1 MFENKEIVLKDGY
14 NRGLIVCLIL
24 SIVLI
29 AGFLSSKYLLPD
41 DRVILH
47 KNQDTRLYMGQI
59 QVYTPVYYDYDA
71 DKGMIQARFTEKHQV
86 KNLETENKI
95 SYGVYDEIGKQIPYV
110 VTSTSCKLDEEN
122 MNLCNVDVIIQAVVS
137 NDFYGVIYQIMQEDT
152 SIETVQVDY
161 REVRHKTFREKGEN
175 YYPEIEVLENLIAD
189 YEEQIDQLY
198 IDWHSLVKSKNTSAA
213 KNKRQQ
219 ILDLYAEIGELKIA
233 KGRALL
239 D

>member
-71 DKGMIQARFTEKHQV
+71 NKGMIQARFSEKHQV

-95 SYGVYDEIGKQIPYV
+95 SYGVYDETGKQIPYV

-213 KNKRQQ
+213 KNKRQE

>member
-41 DRVILH
+41 DRVVLH

-59 QVYTPVYYDYDA
+59 QVYTPVYYDYDT
-71 DKGMIQARFTEKHQV
+71 DKGMIQVRFFEKHQV

-95 SYGVYDEIGKQIPYV
+95 SYAVFDETGKKLPYV
-110 VTSTSCKLDEEN
+110 VTSTSCKVDEEN
-122 MNLCNVDVIIQAVVS
+122 INLCNVDVIIQAVVPD
-137 NDFYGVIYQIMQEDT
+137 NFYGVIYQIMQEDT

-175 YYPEIEVLENLIAD
+175 YYPEIEVLEKLIID
-189 YEEQIDQLY
+189 YKEQIDQY
-198 IDWHSLVKSKNTSAA
+198 YGEWQSLVKSKNTSAA
-213 KNKRQQ
+213 KNKRQE

>member
-14 NRGLIVCLIL
+14 NRGLIVCLVL

-71 DKGMIQARFTEKHQV
+71 DKGMIQARFAEKHQI

-95 SYGVYDEIGKQIPYV
+95 SYSVYDETGKQYPYV
-110 VTSTSCKLDEEN
+110 VTTTSCKVDEDN
-122 MNLCNVDVIIQAVVS
+122 INLCNVDVIIQAVVS
-137 NDFYGVIYQIMQEDT
+137 DDFYGVIYQIMQEDT
-152 SIETVQVDY
+152 SIETVQIDY

-175 YYPEIEVLENLIAD
+175 YYPEIEVLEILIAD

-198 IDWHSLVKSKNTSAA
+198 VEWHSLVESKNTSVA
-213 KNKRQQ
+213 KNKRQE